1 MKHLFTVAAL
11 TVATFIASCSGAE
24 AGANG
29 DTPAEKTTKTGPAA
43 PGKMNELMVMLD
55 GTEGCGQKAADA
67 FFSDS
72 LKNSLNESNSLTFAN
87 YNMAEA
93 KVVAAEGQCCTMEAK
108 AGVTTRSFKLC
119 WEGDKVTG
127 VEDLGMK

>member
-1 MKHLFTVAAL
+1 MKNLLTAAAL
-11 TVATFIASCSGAE
+11 TVATFMASCSGAE
-24 AGANG
+24 AGASG
-29 DTPAEKTTKTGPAA
+29 DTATEKTTKTTAAA
-43 PGKMNELMVMLD
+43 PGKMNDLMAMLD
-55 GTEGCGQKAADA
+55 GTEGCGQKAVDA

-93 KVVAAEGQCCTMEAK
+93 KVVAVEGQCCTMEAK

>member
-1 MKHLFTVAAL
+1 MKNIFTTAAL
-11 TVATFIASCSGAE
+11 SAAILIASCASASSAE
-24 AGANG
+24 NSATDQPTKEAKAAN
-29 DTPAEKTTKTGPAA
+29 
-43 PGKMNELMVMLD
+43 PGKMNELMTMLD

-72 LKNSLNESNSLTFAN
+72 LKNSLNESNNLTFAN
-87 YNMAEA
+87 YNMSEA
-93 KVVAAEGQCCTMEAK
+93 KMVAVAGQCCTMEAK
-108 AGVTTRSFKLC
+108 AGVTARSFKLC

>member
-1 MKHLFTVAAL
+1 MKNLFTIAAL
-11 TVATFIASCSGAE
+11 TVVTFITSCSGAE
-24 AGANG
+24 AGATG
-29 DTPAEKTTKTGPAA
+29 DTPAEKVTKTETAA
-43 PGKMNELMVMLD
+43 PGKMNDLMAMLD
-55 GTEGCGQKAADA
+55 GTEGCGQKAVDA

-87 YNMAEA
+87 YNMMEA

-119 WEGDKVTG
+119 WTGDQVTG